1 MNSDFFLQVK
11 ERRAENLKKHWRFP
25 MKITTC
31 FRHLEHTPAL
41 DVRIQEKS
49 QHLVKYFSGNFEL
62 QWYCFAKDKKQVADV
77 CVIGNGFKLHA
88 SAESDSLYKSF
99 DLVVDKVE
107 TQMRKLKDKL
117 HTRMGREKISKTG
130 HLSLLKS
137 NSKRSKRVKGRRGER
152 EAA

>member
-1 MNSDFFLQVK
+1 
-11 ERRAENLKKHWRFP
+11 

-41 DVRIQEKS
+41 DTRIHEKS
-49 QHLVKYFSGNFEL
+49 FHLNKFFSGNFEV
-62 QWYCFAKDKKQVADV
+62 QWYCFAKDKKQVADI

-117 HTRMGREKISKTG
+117 HHRLGRDSVTKAGHFLESRKSRKSTKRAKRSGRE
-130 HLSLLKS
+130 
-137 NSKRSKRVKGRRGER
+137 E

>member
-1 MNSDFFLQVK
+1 
-11 ERRAENLKKHWRFP
+11 

-41 DVRIQEKS
+41 DVRIHEKS
-49 QHLVKYFSGNFEL
+49 QHLTKYFSGNFEL
-62 QWYCFAKDKKQVADV
+62 QWYCFAKDKKQIADI

-107 TQMRKLKDKL
+107 TQMRKLKDKN
-117 HTRMGREKISKTG
+117 HSRMGREKISKEG
-130 HLSLLKS
+130 HLTLLNS
-137 NSKRSKRVKGRRGER
+137 SKRSKKNKLQK